1 MTPAVLKNSHK
12 TFRICSKITWR
23 IKITA
28 MLLKIISLSL
38 RKLQSQSRKHRNHKL
53 VRKNNQD
60 LNQRRR
66 QLKNNSLKLNRKGLR
81 KSNKSNKNNMRI
93 SNKRRSSISTKIL
106 NILSLLQRSLYRLNL
121 VKNQQNYLRSSLNHK
136 NRPLS
141 PHKLRNN
148 RSQYNK
154 QKQLQ
159 PSLNQ
164 YNHPR

>member
-1 MTPAVLKNSHK
+1 
-12 TFRICSKITWR
+12 
-23 IKITA
+23 

-148 RSQYNK
+148 KSQYNK